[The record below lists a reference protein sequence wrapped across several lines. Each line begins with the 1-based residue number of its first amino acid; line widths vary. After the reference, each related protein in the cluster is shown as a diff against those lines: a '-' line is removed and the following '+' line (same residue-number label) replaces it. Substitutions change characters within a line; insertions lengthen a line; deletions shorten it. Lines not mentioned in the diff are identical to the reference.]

1 MVYVSKYVFIYGWDR
16 ILIKILILDLKFD
29 FICLQDLNCMDND
42 YIVFIFFI
50 FGFNLEVRGKRN
62 GIKLILCI
70 FIYYKNYRFDIKF

>member
-1 MVYVSKYVFIYGWDR
+1 
-16 ILIKILILDLKFD
+16 
-29 FICLQDLNCMDND
+29 MDND
-42 YIVFIFFI
+42 YIVFSFFI